1 MEAAMTNVAI
11 DDAKLDA
18 LILFIV
24 NRVENPADLGA
35 TKLHKILW
43 FSDLAMF
50 ANHGKSIAG
59 ETYIKMPQGP
69 WGEHVES
76 SLDRLKASGLLAE
89 RREPH
94 YNRLQRRFFPLQKTV
109 ERSRFSPEEISVVES
124 MISAICS
131 HHTATSISDF
141 SHSSIWKM
149 TRDKQP
155 IPLDT
160 VFAMNTVAPDAEDYM
175 WAKEAYTADV
185 AAELSALMA
194 RPS

>member
-1 MEAAMTNVAI
+1 MTNVAI

-94 YNRLQRRFFPLQKTV
+94 YNRMQRRFFPLQKIA
-109 ERSRFSPEEISVVES
+109 ERSRFSPEEISVVEFDDFCDLLAS
-124 MISAICS
+124 YGNVDQRLQPFIYMENNSGQTANSAGYGV
-131 HHTATSISDF
+131 
-141 SHSSIWKM
+141 
-149 TRDKQP
+149 RDEHRR
-155 IPLDT
+155 
-160 VFAMNTVAPDAEDYM
+160 A
-175 WAKEAYTADV
+175 
-185 AAELSALMA
+185 
-194 RPS
+194 

>member
-1 MEAAMTNVAI
+1 MTNVAL
-11 DDAKLDA
+11 DDTKLDA
-18 LILFIV
+18 LILYVV

-43 FSDLAMF
+43 FSDLMMF
-50 ANHGKSIAG
+50 ANYGKSIAG
-59 ETYIKMPQGP
+59 ETYIKMPPGP

-76 SLDRLKASGLLAE
+76 SLDRLKASGLLVE

-94 YNRLQRRFFPLQKTV
+94 YNRTQRRFFALKSA
-109 ERSRFSPEEISVVES
+109 EISRFSPEEISVVED

-131 HHTATSISDF
+131 RHTATSISDF
-141 SHSSIWKM
+141 SHSPIWKM
-149 TRDKQP
+149 TQDRQP

-160 VFAMNTVAPDAEDYM
+160 VFAMNTVEPDAEDYA
-175 WAKEAYTADV
+175 WAKTAYTADV